1 MLEIR
6 YIYFIVDL
14 DSLDDEQES
23 GIRIMLQRIF
33 GGLCPR
39 FEVAGSRCLG
49 QRDIWVIVVATFT
62 PRQRRE
68 NFVIWELYMMQMEGL
83 DDPK

>member
-6 YIYFIVDL
+6 YICFIVDL

-23 GIRIMLQRIF
+23 GIRIMLQRVF
-33 GGLCPR
+33 WGSRPC

-49 QRDIWVIVVATFT
+49 QRDI
-62 PRQRRE
+62 
-68 NFVIWELYMMQMEGL
+68 
-83 DDPK
+83 

>member
-33 GGLCPR
+33 GGLCPC

-49 QRDIWVIVVATFT
+49 QRDI
-62 PRQRRE
+62 
-68 NFVIWELYMMQMEGL
+68 
-83 DDPK
+83 